1 VLKQQLTIALQDI
14 ANLKMAMDEQ
24 FDTLSRTATAV
35 GAHGVAIDN
44 LQSQLEMF
52 RQKLVD
58 VEVRTDNACTD
69 IAEAKT
75 VAQKSEAVVK
85 KSMEVAQACSVEI
98 KSLEKRMAALRKI
111 QDDMVL
117 NVSKIQDRPSQ

>member
-1 VLKQQLTIALQDI
+1 MQDQLADIPILKQQLTAALHDI

-35 GAHGVAIDN
+35 GSHGVAIDN
-44 LQSQLEMF
+44 LQSQSEMF

-69 IAEAKT
+69 MAEAKQA
-75 VAQKSEAVVK
+75 AQK
-85 KSMEVAQACSVEI
+85 
-98 KSLEKRMAALRKI
+98 
-111 QDDMVL
+111 
-117 NVSKIQDRPSQ
+117 